1 MAVNLPDGLTADQI
15 RILQEF
21 RRRKTT
27 SLSMDEIA
35 SIRHPVGGG
44 PEAVEALVAKGYLR
58 RDAAGRIEIEPK
70 GDALTG
76 TDRLPLPFY
85 ERG

>member
-1 MAVNLPDGLTADQI
+1 MAVNLPDGLAADQL

-21 RRRKTT
+21 RRKNCK

-35 SIRHPVGGG
+35 SIRHPAGGG
-44 PEAVEALVAKGYLR
+44 PEALEGLLAKGHVR
-58 RDAAGRIEIEPK
+58 RGADGTIEIEPK
-70 GDALTG
+70 GEALTG